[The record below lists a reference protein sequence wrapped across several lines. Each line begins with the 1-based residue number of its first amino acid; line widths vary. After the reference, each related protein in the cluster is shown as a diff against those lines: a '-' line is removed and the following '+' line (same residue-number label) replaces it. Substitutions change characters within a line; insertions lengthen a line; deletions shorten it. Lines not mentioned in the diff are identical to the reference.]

1 MNKWQDTVSERSREK
16 IPRTKYKAA
25 KPGPALDLSVD
36 TAMQTSV
43 IMNDSALIVDINS
56 GNSDFLEGSLAD
68 FNLDLADAELSPNDY
83 DAMAEQIM
91 NQNVE
96 KLFRLHESRARRTC
110 KETSSS
116 DNSSPAESESSSNP
130 SDGARGSYPFGHIRL
145 AALED
150 IKRQLAGEIKK
161 QAAEAMKLKQE
172 KLDL

>member
-25 KPGPALDLSVD
+25 KPEPALDLSVD
-36 TAMQTSV
+36 TGMQTSV

-96 KLFRLHESRARRTC
+96 KLFRLHESRARRTR

>member
-1 MNKWQDTVSERSREK
+1 MNKWQDHVSERSREK
-16 IPRTKYKAA
+16 IARTKYKAA
-25 KPGPALDLSVD
+25 KPGPALDQSID
-36 TAMQTSV
+36 IGMDQSV
-43 IMNDSALIVDINS
+43 IMNDSALMVDMNS
-56 GNSDFLEGSLAD
+56 ATSDFLEGSLAD
-68 FNLDLADAELSPNDY
+68 FNLDLEDAELSPADY

-96 KLFRLHESRARRTC
+96 KLFRLHESRVRRTH

-116 DNSSPAESESSSNP
+116 DNSSPAESESSSGP
-130 SDGARGSYPFGHIRL
+130 SDGPTGNYPFGHIKL